1 MFIQDQVKDLSSN
14 ALPRPDQQLS
24 DQATKIE
31 NAFKCLTTTEKDR
44 EKLAELCILKRRSE
58 ELVAELKEKLSEAK
72 DINSPDANTER
83 MWKNNQKKMEQLEE
97 KFDQISISMISR
109 PSSDSATEQRLQH
122 ELRQIN
128 HLRTLS
134 SQLYREG
141 ERLCTGKISSRANYG
156 SLKFCTLL
164 NIKLEVY
171 SAPHLFEYI
180 EDVKARFQ
188 KNPVDADSQFDFVLS
203 NLRKSNES
211 QMSYLEATY
220 RPRSLAELERV
231 LVVNYGQPTKLEK
244 LYTKQL
250 QMIGRCPWPIR
261 AENAQS
267 IYRLLHATIS
277 VVLSAES
284 CVSYFRQTQGE
295 NMAEKTLSQGLH
307 TNSFLSALLNVLDP
321 EMAASLAP
329 QLDSQTIS
337 YKFDVIVAGIRQR
350 LKVADVMLN
359 QLEISSHPTT
369 NQRVL
374 FAAPSHLDGDSS
386 GTAYHDDS
394 QNQNTRICVA

>member
-1 MFIQDQVKDLSSN
+1 
-14 ALPRPDQQLS
+14 
-24 DQATKIE
+24 
-31 NAFKCLTTTEKDR
+31 
-44 EKLAELCILKRRSE
+44 
-58 ELVAELKEKLSEAK
+58 
-72 DINSPDANTER
+72 
-83 MWKNNQKKMEQLEE
+83 MEQLEE

-128 HLRTLS
+128 HLRTLF

-267 IYRLLHATIS
+267 IYQLLHSTIS
-277 VVLSAES
+277 VVLSAE
-284 CVSYFRQTQGE
+284 CC
-295 NMAEKTLSQGLH
+295 
-307 TNSFLSALLNVLDP
+307 
-321 EMAASLAP
+321 
-329 QLDSQTIS
+329 
-337 YKFDVIVAGIRQR
+337 
-350 LKVADVMLN
+350 VADVMLN
-359 QLEISSHPTT
+359 QLEISSHPTIT
-369 NQRVL
+369 QRVL
-374 FAAPSHLDGDSS
+374 FAAPSHLDGESS
-386 GTAYHDDS
+386 GAAYHDDA
-394 QNQNTRICVA
+394 QNKNTRVCLASLEERMSRIEHNTAGNYYSDYDSNYETDDNDTNYMLCTTPGHEGDCPGVDTGG